1 MHFWGGCEPVS
12 RETAASRRR
21 TVLVLIRPVDGTPMY
36 AGSILACG
44 NGISRPPPGEV
55 PLALRAMS
63 TTWGSRSCSDAM
75 DRSMSSTWRHASS
88 ASVGHGAVQQTTRLV
103 HLDCDCTASASVPD
117 VNRAEGIAESRLC
130 RRSTDAKARRYA
142 EQSGSLQQPGM
153 RADRSEVMRGSAG
166 LPIDRTH
173 GRSGVAAPDNGGHR
187 C

>member
-1 MHFWGGCEPVS
+1 
-12 RETAASRRR
+12 
-21 TVLVLIRPVDGTPMY
+21 MY

-103 HLDCDCTASASVPD
+103 HLDCDCTASASVPG

-130 RRSTDAKARRYA
+130 RRSTDAKARTRFHVKPRDQQGRRYA